1 MKNSW
6 GLSRKKVYYC
16 AAIVAI
22 GLCVVGAYVMW
33 KNHSQP
39 TEPAAKNVMVVRS
52 QVVEA
57 ANKQQS
63 FSYAGEVRGRYESHQ
78 AFLVGGKIIRRDVQL
93 GSVVHAGDIL
103 MQVDSRDIQQN
114 VNSISAMVSSA
125 QSQLRLAET
134 NLNRFRNLYAQ
145 KAISRAQLEQY
156 ENAYEVARAGV
167 MQASAQQA
175 QGSNQLDY
183 SVLCAEKSGVV
194 SSINAEVGQVVGAGM
209 PVVTIIEDGER
220 EIEISVPENRIDELR
235 KAQKI
240 SVNFWALP
248 KVSLTGTIREVAP
261 MADPIARTYKVRVSV
276 GNPPPEVKLG
286 MTASVTIFA
295 TAEQSEVGA
304 VSVPLSAIYQK
315 GTEPCVWVI
324 ENNTV
329 ILRQVT
335 VGSYGKEKIDVL
347 SGLKPGEVI
356 VTAGVHT
363 LQERQEVKLMDGDGR

>member
-1 MKNSW
+1 
-6 GLSRKKVYYC
+6 
-16 AAIVAI
+16 
-22 GLCVVGAYVMW
+22 
-33 KNHSQP
+33 
-39 TEPAAKNVMVVRS
+39 
-52 QVVEA
+52 
-57 ANKQQS
+57 
-63 FSYAGEVRGRYESHQ
+63 
-78 AFLVGGKIIRRDVQL
+78 
-93 GSVVHAGDIL
+93 
-103 MQVDSRDIQQN
+103 
-114 VNSISAMVSSA
+114 
-125 QSQLRLAET
+125 
-134 NLNRFRNLYAQ
+134 
-145 KAISRAQLEQY
+145 
-156 ENAYEVARAGV
+156 
-167 MQASAQQA
+167 
-175 QGSNQLDY
+175 
-183 SVLCAEKSGVV
+183 VLCAEKSGVV